1 MAELSGA
8 TRVVGV
14 IGDPVTHSLSPTIHN
29 AAFRSLGMDWVCVAF
44 PTPTG
49 SAREAVRGMGALGIA
64 GLSVTMPHKAA
75 VIEELD
81 ALTDTARLLNAVNCI
96 SRTRSGLQGHNTDG
110 DGFLAAIRADF
121 GLDPAGMVCAV
132 LGAGGAAR
140 SVILALKQA
149 GAAEILVVNR
159 TQESAEQAAALAGS
173 VGKVASEQ
181 SIELAELV
189 VNATSVG
196 MAGSSAA
203 QGMAVDPN
211 LLHSGQFLADL
222 IYHPVETEL
231 MKAAQLRGC
240 RVSNGLSMLIHQ
252 AAVAFEVWT
261 AEPAPVQAMAQAIFD
276 ATSK

>member
-75 VIEELD
+75 VIQELD

-211 LLHSGQFLADL
+211 ILHSGQFLADL

-261 AEPAPVQAMAQAIFD
+261 AEPAPVQAMAQAVFD

>member
-1 MAELSGA
+1 
-8 TRVVGV
+8 
-14 IGDPVTHSLSPTIHN
+14 
-29 AAFRSLGMDWVCVAF
+29 MDWVCVAF

-75 VIEELD
+75 VIQELD

-261 AEPAPVQAMAQAIFD
+261 AEPAPVQAMAQAVFD

>member
-1 MAELSGA
+1 VAELSGA

-173 VGKVASEQ
+173 VGKVASEH

>member
-1 MAELSGA
+1 
-8 TRVVGV
+8 
-14 IGDPVTHSLSPTIHN
+14 
-29 AAFRSLGMDWVCVAF
+29 MDWVCVAF

-181 SIELAELV
+181 SLELAELV